1 MTEMSKKIFFM
12 FFIFGGYVKS
22 PKGKK
27 KIKATRDFLQSLWP
41 LLIHEGKCINNLFY
55 QMMPRTRSSK
65 AERAALTLLFW
76 TPPVVCTL
84 TKS

>member
-27 KIKATRDFLQSLWP
+27 KIKSHKDMDSYLCASYCL
-41 LLIHEGKCINNLFY
+41 
-55 QMMPRTRSSK
+55 
-65 AERAALTLLFW
+65 
-76 TPPVVCTL
+76 VCV
-84 TKS
+84 SFISEYIR